1 MGATTFC
8 NRQAGSTAQQ
18 AFKAAREEALYD
30 HGHSGYSG
38 TIAEKSKFVM
48 ISVPEG
54 EIAMNYAW
62 KLIDEG
68 DARVDDKWGP
78 AGCIDEGD
86 GNYLF
91 FGWASE

>member
-8 NRQAGSTAQQ
+8 NRQKGTTARQ
-18 AFKAAREEALYD
+18 AFADAREEAYYRF
-30 HGHSGYSG
+30 GHDGYTGS
-38 TIAEKSKFVM
+38 IAEKSKFMM
-48 ISVPEG
+48 IALPEG
-54 EIAMNYAW
+54 EDAMTYAW

-68 DARVDDKWGP
+68 DPRVDDKWGP

>member
-8 NRQAGSTAQQ
+8 NRESGASALE

-48 ISVPEG
+48 IALPEG
-54 EIAMNYAW
+54 EDAMTYAW

-68 DARVDDKWGP
+68 DPRVDDKWGP